1 MSYEPEKRRSRHQSL
16 IRADGSV
23 SVDGPNGLERA
34 LREFRREVAYV
45 MSEARNRMYFTPKIT
60 RSARKRR
67 GKELEKRRV
76 AREEIELERE

>member
-1 MSYEPEKRRSRHQSL
+1 MSYESEKRYPRRQSL
-16 IRADGSV
+16 IRVDGSV
-23 SVDGPNGLERA
+23 LVDGPNGLERA

-45 MSEARNRMYFTPKIT
+45 MSEARTRMYFTPKPT

>member
-1 MSYEPEKRRSRHQSL
+1 MPYELDKRRPRRQSL

-23 SVDGPNGLERA
+23 LVDGPNGLERA

-45 MSEARNRMYFTPKIT
+45 MSEARNRMYFVPKPT

-67 GKELEKRRV
+67 GKVLEKRRLKF
-76 AREEIELERE
+76 EEMSE

>member
-1 MSYEPEKRRSRHQSL
+1 MSYEPDKRRSRHQSL

-23 SVDGPNGLERA
+23 LVDGPNGLERA

-45 MSEARNRMYFTPKIT
+45 MSEARARMYFVPKPT